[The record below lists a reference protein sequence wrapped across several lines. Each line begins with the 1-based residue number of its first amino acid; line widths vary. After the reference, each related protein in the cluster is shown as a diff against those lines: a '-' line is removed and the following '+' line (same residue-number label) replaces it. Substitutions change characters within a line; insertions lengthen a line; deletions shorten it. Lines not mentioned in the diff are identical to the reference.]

1 MKILNYILN
10 LFRSQPRSPND
21 FVKKFI
27 NESKFNRVQLEMIY
41 QNRIIL
47 QVDSLKFVPS
57 WFEITEVDS
66 DFYKNGYV
74 VFFILEKTKIK
85 ENPSYQ
91 NYLKSKL
98 KMIEIQET
106 QEANDIITFC
116 FFLENSID
124 YVKMSNEMRK
134 VVDNVYS
141 FKDEN
146 PQILFNLRYINIQ
159 G

>member
-1 MKILNYILN
+1 
-10 LFRSQPRSPND
+10 
-21 FVKKFI
+21 
-27 NESKFNRVQLEMIY
+27 
-41 QNRIIL
+41 
-47 QVDSLKFVPS
+47 
-57 WFEITEVDS
+57 
-66 DFYKNGYV
+66 
-74 VFFILEKTKIK
+74 
-85 ENPSYQ
+85 
-91 NYLKSKL
+91 
-98 KMIEIQET
+98 MIEIQET

>member
-1 MKILNYILN
+1 M
-10 LFRSQPRSPND
+10 FRSQPRNPND

-116 FFLENSID
+116 FFLENYID

>member
-74 VFFILEKTKIK
+74 VFFILEKIAINK
-85 ENPSYQ
+85 
-91 NYLKSKL
+91 YLK
-98 KMIEIQET
+98 
-106 QEANDIITFC
+106 D
-116 FFLENSID
+116 
-124 YVKMSNEMRK
+124 
-134 VVDNVYS
+134 
-141 FKDEN
+141 
-146 PQILFNLRYINIQ
+146 